1 LNIYKWIAYRLLR
14 TVFVIWGSVTLVFFI
29 FRIVPGDPARIV
41 AGVQSTP
48 QQLAA
53 IRETMGLN
61 KPVYDQYLIYVSQL
75 MHGNLGF
82 SWHTDQ
88 PVINDLVS
96 RFPATIELAVTAV
109 LITIAVGIPLG
120 VYSATR
126 KGGVVDQIGRVVSTL
141 GIGMP
146 LFWLGLLLAFVFY
159 FKLHIFPPPLGQ
171 LSLSLTPPK
180 TITGLYVVDSLLTG
194 NWPDLISSIRQL
206 ILPGLTL
213 SVGSMAILLRMTRA
227 SMLEVL
233 QSDYIM
239 TARSKGLP
247 ERTVIWKHAFRNALL
262 PITTVV
268 GLLFAYLLGGTVM
281 VETIFSWPG
290 IGKYVVDSVA
300 AVDYAPVEGFV
311 IVAALTFSI
320 INFAVDVFY
329 AFLDPRIKV
338 S

>member
-1 LNIYKWIAYRLLR
+1 MYRLLR
-14 TVFVIWGSVTLVFFI
+14 TAFVLWGAVTLIFFV

-41 AGVQSTP
+41 AGVQATP
-48 QQLAA
+48 AQLAA
-53 IRETMGLN
+53 IRATMGLD
-61 KPVYDQYLIYVSQL
+61 KPLYDQYFIYIGQL
-75 MHGNLGF
+75 LHGNLGF

-88 PVINDLVS
+88 PVINDLIS
-96 RFPATIELAVTAV
+96 RFPATIELAVTAM
-109 LITIAVGIPLG
+109 LITVVIGIPLG

-126 KGGVVDQIGRVVSTL
+126 KGGVVDQFGRAISTL

-146 LFWLGLLLAFVFY
+146 LFWLGLLLSYFFY
-159 FKLHIFPPPLGQ
+159 FKLHLLPPPLGQ
-171 LSLSLTPPK
+171 ISISLNPPK
-180 TITGLYVVDSLLTG
+180 TITGLYVVDSLLTF
-194 NWPDLISSIRQL
+194 NWPDLSSSIQLL
-206 ILPGLTL
+206 ILPAFTL
-213 SVGSMAILLRMTRA
+213 AVGSMAILLRMTRA
-227 SMLEVL
+227 SMLEVM

-262 PITTVV
+262 PITTIV

-290 IGKYVVDSVA
+290 IGKYVVDSVG

-311 IVAALTFSI
+311 IVAALTFSV
-320 INFAVDVFY
+320 INLAVDVVY
-329 AFLDPRIKV
+329 VFLDPRIKV